1 MPERKSIAVDVP
13 GRPNVTLS
21 YLVLDY
27 TGTLAGDG
35 SLLPGVS
42 SRLRKLARRLRIIV
56 VTADTFG
63 TAQAALLGLP
73 VEVKSVKIGLEK
85 LRLVRQLGPEHVM
98 AIGNGRNDVQM
109 IRAAAIGVAVI
120 GPEGAAGE
128 LVAAADVVVRD
139 IRDALD
145 LPGKPLKLK
154 ATLRP

>member
-1 MPERKSIAVDVP
+1 MPERKSIAVAVP
-13 GRPNVTLS
+13 GRPPVTLS
-21 YLVLDY
+21 CLVLDY
-27 TGTLAGDG
+27 NGTLAGDG

-42 SRLRKLARRLRIIV
+42 SRLRKLARKLRIIV

-63 TAQAALLGLP
+63 TAQTALRGLP
-73 VEVKSVKIGLEK
+73 VEVKSVEIGLEK

-98 AIGNGRNDVQM
+98 AIENGRNDVQM

-128 LVAAADVVVRD
+128 LIGAADVVVRD

-145 LPGKPLKLK
+145 LPGKPLKLR
-154 ATLRP
+154 ANLRP

>member
-1 MPERKSIAVDVP
+1 MPERKSIAVAVP
-13 GRPNVTLS
+13 GRPIITLS

-27 TGTLAGDG
+27 TGTLARNG

-42 SRLRKLARRLRIIV
+42 LRLRKLARRLRIIV

-63 TAQAALLGLP
+63 TARAALLGLP
-73 VEVKSVKIGLEK
+73 IDIILIKIGSEK
-85 LRLVRQLGPEHVM
+85 LRLVKQLGPAHVM

-128 LVAAADVVVRD
+128 LIGAADLVVRD
-139 IRDALD
+139 IRNALD
-145 LPGKPLKLK
+145 LLSNPLRLK